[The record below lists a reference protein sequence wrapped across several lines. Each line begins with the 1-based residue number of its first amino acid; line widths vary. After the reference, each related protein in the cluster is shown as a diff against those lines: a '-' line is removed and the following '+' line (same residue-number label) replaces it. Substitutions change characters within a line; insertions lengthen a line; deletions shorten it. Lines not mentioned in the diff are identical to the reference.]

1 MSAVEGE
8 ITQGFSTMNCKQD
21 LYERQISADLEIL
34 SWYRSLVDRLNVAE
48 ALAEPP
54 AAIAAALFAGMRGAV
69 AADSVAIVPCSSTDE
84 CFDRSSLPL
93 NAKLDIDGE
102 RLFADA
108 AYLDLVEAFQ
118 HDVIKSDVAAGP
130 HGNQFA
136 NVRNVVVVQINKY
149 GYSLGYLL
157 AVNSRNGDGFSA
169 GCQGSSHPR
178 SQ

>member
-1 MSAVEGE
+1 
-8 ITQGFSTMNCKQD
+8 
-21 LYERQISADLEIL
+21 
-34 SWYRSLVDRLNVAE
+34 
-48 ALAEPP
+48 
-54 AAIAAALFAGMRGAV
+54 MRGAV

-84 CFDRSSLPL
+84 CFDRSSLQL

-108 AYLDLVEAFQ
+108 AYFDLVESFQ

-157 AVNSRNGDGFSA
+157 AVNSRNGDGFGTQEVTLLRTAATVLAYYGHTYELA
-169 GCQGSSHPR
+169 GVADQSWGDGPAAQLPQFGSEAAG
-178 SQ
+178 